1 LLVIDHLY
9 RRLFT
14 GFRWSTGGQLFVE
27 GYDVTDRV
35 VGQIELAEREAEFRA
50 LADNMSQLA
59 WMTDERGLA
68 YWFNKRWL
76 DYPPKLGPSTTRSP
90 PSLMGARAPG
100 RGNSRRSR
108 TDKACVNNEGRTH
121 RRVLRARAA
130 SNRFQGSSLTIRT
143 P

>member
-14 GFRWSTGGQLFVE
+14 GFRWSTCGQLFVE

-68 YWFNKRWL
+68 
-76 DYPPKLGPSTTRSP
+76 
-90 PSLMGARAPG
+90 
-100 RGNSRRSR
+100 
-108 TDKACVNNEGRTH
+108 
-121 RRVLRARAA
+121 
-130 SNRFQGSSLTIRT
+130 
-143 P
+143 